1 MVKRQFRAKQQIQ
14 AFLNGKLSEEQEQK
28 LKKLILHNPSYRKI
42 ALMEVSLY
50 KLSQHHYLQTNKKET
65 I

>member
-14 AFLNGKLSEEQEQK
+14 AFLAGKLSEEQEQK
-28 LKKLILHNPSYRKI
+28 LKKLILRNPSYRKI

-50 KLSQHHYLQTNKKET
+50 KLSQHHYLQTN
-65 I
+65 